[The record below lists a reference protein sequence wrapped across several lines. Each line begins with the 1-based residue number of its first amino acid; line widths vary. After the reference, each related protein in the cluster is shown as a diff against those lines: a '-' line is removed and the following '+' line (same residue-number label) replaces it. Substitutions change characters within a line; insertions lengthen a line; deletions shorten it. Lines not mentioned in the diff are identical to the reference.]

1 MAGLLEQAGSA
12 RLGLLDLLRGLLLRL
27 LQRLARLGLG
37 RVDHLGPL
45 ALALVAVALDLALPL
60 LKLALAPADLLFGP
74 AQLRGRSG
82 LGIPLDRVGH
92 LGSRADHV
100 QGVHA
105 DRMPGRLDAALPGRL
120 EHAQLNL
127 KLGRVAAECLEG
139 LANLFALVAVA
150 LARQILDA
158 RQRRQRRRLGRSS
171 LAFSCHPLLSPGR
184 PAGHAKY
191 DCCIGS

>member
-1 MAGLLEQAGSA
+1 MPRLLDQAGGP

-120 EHAQLNL
+120 EHAQLDL
-127 KLGRVAAECLEG
+127 ELGHVAPEGLEG
-139 LANLFALVAVA
+139 LAHLVAVVPVA
-150 LARQILDA
+150 RARQVLDP
-158 RQRRQRRRLGRSS
+158 RQ
-171 LAFSCHPLLSPGR
+171 
-184 PAGHAKY
+184 
-191 DCCIGS
+191 